1 MSDPTTSTLLHGG
14 LAGLAGLAWLLALLV
29 AVPRYRAFRQRA
41 DLWWALA
48 FALMLVAAGARAL
61 EAWGWRSAAAAPGAA
76 SLTFAVAFEVAS
88 VLALVAYRSRSRP
101 ID

>member
-1 MSDPTTSTLLHGG
+1 MSDPFTAALLHVG

-48 FALMLVAAGARAL
+48 FAGMLVTASARAL
-61 EAWGWRSAAAAPGAA
+61 EAWGWRSAAAPGAA
-76 SLTFAVAFEVAS
+76 SLTSAVAFEIAS
-88 VLALVAYRSRSRP
+88 VLALVANRIRSRP
-101 ID
+101 LD